1 MIVVSVPVFALFVLL
16 EAAALL
22 IAILLTF
29 PGLLARLE
37 AATARKPAPADAW
50 ILIEHADGT
59 IAAWPFHEQIPSNCT
74 VHDPA
79 PYTRAEIE
87 AMAQN

>member
-1 MIVVSVPVFALFVLL
+1 MIVVPVPVFALFIIL

-29 PGLLARLE
+29 PGLLARLMP
-37 AATARKPAPADAW
+37 ARGKAEADAW

>member
-1 MIVVSVPVFALFVLL
+1 MYVPVPVFALFVIL
-16 EAAALL
+16 EAAALVL
-22 IAILLTF
+22 ALYICY
-29 PGLLARLE
+29 PGLLARLMP
-37 AATARKPAPADAW
+37 ARGKAEADAW

-79 PYTRAEIE
+79 PYTRAEIA